1 MDSISAG
8 ISHLENSSEFLCSLT
23 DTDFRF
29 LHTNRL
35 FQKQFGLEHENWK
48 GRPFPEVIQTFQ
60 MEKYLQANNECIN
73 NPDKTISIEIPATT
87 ASHETW
93 FRWEVSALV
102 NKENQV
108 EGIRFLGTDITK
120 QKKAEQTLLQQAIL
134 LDNISDAI
142 ISSDHNFYIKSWNLK
157 AEMMFNLKYE
167 QDGAKPSHEISNI
180 TFVNDS
186 DTNVKALLHSEGIL
200 ERRCFNR
207 KKGWHEISYANNG
220 KCHKR

>member
-23 DTDFRF
+23 DTNFRF

-48 GRPFPEVIQTFQ
+48 GRLFPEVVQTFQ

-73 NPDKTISIEIPATT
+73 NPGKTICIEIQTTT
-87 ASHETW
+87 ASDETW
-93 FRWEVSALV
+93 FRWEVSAMV
-102 NKENQV
+102 NKKNQV
-108 EGIRFLGTDITK
+108 EGIRFLGTDITR

-142 ISSDHNFYIKSWNLK
+142 ISADHNFCIKSWNLK

-167 QDGAKPSHEISNI
+167 PESNKPFHEISNV

-186 DTNVKALLHSEGIL
+186 DVILKQLLNE
-200 ERRCFNR
+200 
-207 KKGWHEISYANNG
+207 
-220 KCHKR
+220 